1 MYVRNAWYV
10 AGWAQS
16 LANGELLALKI
27 LDRPIVIY
35 RTGSGRLVALE
46 DRCRHRSAPLSKG
59 RVEGEEIR
67 CMYHGFKYGATG
79 ACTEIP
85 GAAAIPATAR
95 VTAYPVVER
104 HSWIWVWMGDEAGAD
119 PALIPPV
126 SGIDEGRF
134 VLKPGVIDYRAAAA
148 LVCDN
153 LLDFSHLS
161 YVHPNSFGVT
171 EEWALTRPRI
181 EQRDRG
187 LHLERWVRDQPAP
200 HHQPELGRI
209 DYWNEYEFSVPGILS
224 LTFKMFPVGAAERH
238 GGRSP
243 GDDPSLLSFSYSL
256 QAVTPMTEGTARYFF
271 AYGPRVE
278 EDVDGYA
285 EAFSAVAN
293 AAFLEDKE
301 IIEAQQARL
310 AEGDADM
317 LIVRADSALVQ
328 YRRLVERLSA
338 AETGLDKKNK
348 PQLDM
353 QSIAS

>member
-16 LANGELLALKI
+16 LAHGELLALKI
-27 LDRPIVIY
+27 LGKPIVIY
-35 RTGSGRLVALE
+35 RSGTGRLAALE
-46 DRCRHRSAPLSKG
+46 DRCRHRAAPLSKG
-59 RVEGEEIR
+59 RVEGEDIR

-79 ACTEIP
+79 VCTEIP
-85 GAAAIPATAR
+85 GVAAIPSAAR

-104 HSWIWVWMGDEAGAD
+104 HSWIWIWMGDEASAD
-119 PALIPPV
+119 PALIPTV

-134 VLKPGVIDYRAAAA
+134 VLKPGVIDYQAAAA
-148 LVCDN
+148 LICDN

-171 EEWALTRPRI
+171 DEWALTRPRI
-181 EQRDRG
+181 ETRERG
-187 LHLERWVRDQPAP
+187 LHLERWVRDQPPP

-224 LTFKMFPVGAAERH
+224 LTFKMFPLGAAERH
-238 GGRSP
+238 GGQAP
-243 GDDPSLLSFSYSL
+243 GDDPSLLSFSYAL
-256 QAVTPMTEGTARYFF
+256 QAVTPMTDRTARYFF

-310 AEGDADM
+310 ADGEADM

-338 AETGLDKKNK
+338 METRLDEKD
-348 PQLDM
+348 QDVT
-353 QSIAS
+353 